1 MKGLR
6 LTIVFSAF
14 AMVAAGGG
22 IPARA
27 FQLITVAEADLPAAA
42 TTEIAMR
49 GLTRG
54 PGVDQRSPSPD
65 VMTPMGPLTLDVA
78 FEAHNGASVDPG
90 TVRVTYLKDPAV
102 DLTQRLKPY
111 ITATGIKAGDVD
123 VPPGVHMIRIDLTD
137 TQGRS
142 TTTVMKIQ
150 VAAK

>member
-6 LTIVFSAF
+6 LTVISLVASL
-14 AMVAAGGG
+14 AMAAAA
-22 IPARA
+22 IPAHA
-27 FQLITVAEADLPAAA
+27 FQLITSAEAALPAAA

-54 PGVDQRSPSPD
+54 PSVDQRSPSPD
-65 VMTPMGPLTLDVA
+65 ALTPLGPLTLDVA

-90 TVRVTYLKDPAV
+90 SVRVTYLKDPAV

-111 ITATGIKAGDVD
+111 ITPTGIKAGDVD
-123 VPPGVHMIRIDLTD
+123 VPPGTHMIRIDLTD
-137 TQGRS
+137 SQGRS
-142 TTTVMKIQ
+142 TTAVMKLQ

>member
-6 LTIVFSAF
+6 LTAVSLAISLV
-14 AMVAAGGG
+14 MAAGAV
-22 IPARA
+22 PAQA
-27 FQLITVAEADLPAAA
+27 FQLITSAEAALPAAA

-54 PGVDQRSPSPD
+54 PSVDQRSPSPD
-65 VMTPMGPLTLDVA
+65 VLTPLGPLTLDVA

-90 TVRVTYLKDPAV
+90 SVRITYLKDPAV

-111 ITATGIKAGDVD
+111 ITPTGIKAGDVD

-137 TQGRS
+137 SQGRS
-142 TTTVMKIQ
+142 TTAVMKLQ